1 MIRSLFR
8 DNLVLSALQQ
18 SDSVVSQKSLDNRG
32 GLLSGFERGGTGA
45 RGHRNEMVP
54 PGPNRRKPHS
64 RGRGGGHQ
72 ASGLLTTGGRHTP
85 LDASIVTK
93 CWDTI
98 LTTKTRNPA
107 EKSFQEFLN
116 VLARGLVG

>member
-1 MIRSLFR
+1 MSSM
-8 DNLVLSALQQ
+8 LVPFTHGQRLSWAVKWLV
-18 SDSVVSQKSLDNRG
+18 SASVVSQKSLNNRG

-72 ASGLLTTGGRHTP
+72 AAGLLTTGARHAP
-85 LDASIVTK
+85 LEAIVK
-93 CWDTI
+93 
-98 LTTKTRNPA
+98 KR
-107 EKSFQEFLN
+107 
-116 VLARGLVG
+116 